1 MQGLH
6 LTADLFG
13 CECEASLLIDAE
25 ALAKLCQE
33 AVETSTLQ
41 IVDETYHTF
50 PEWEG
55 EPGGVTGAVLLAESH
70 LALHT
75 WPEIGGVTL
84 DVYVCNFQTDN
95 SGKAERLME
104 ELIVAFKP
112 QQQETNRLMRATKDQ
127 EGQADELLLE
137 FINENTAYGFRAKKR
152 LETVKTQYQMLDV
165 FDTDQWGKL
174 FRLDGVFMTSEKDEF
189 FYHETIVHV
198 AATAHEAP
206 RTALVIGGG
215 DGGTAEEVFKHPTIE
230 RVKMVELDGEVVRVA
245 KEYLQSIHKGAFDDP
260 RMDLEITDGLKYVA
274 DHSGNPDGDRFDI
287 VILDL
292 TDPDTPAFKLY
303 TKEFFEQVKGLLNPG
318 GAMMMHIGAP
328 AITPDRVSELAGY
341 LNELFNIVRPLGVYV
356 PLYGSYWGM
365 ACASDTLDPKAIDA
379 DTIEQRIAERNI
391 GDLQYYNGDT
401 HHGLLALPNYYRK
414 LVNK

>member
-13 CECEASLLIDAE
+13 CECDASLLIDADT
-25 ALAKLCQE
+25 LAKICKE
-33 AVETSTLQ
+33 AVNTSTLQ

-55 EPGGVTGAVLLAESH
+55 QPGGVTGAVLLAESH
-70 LALHT
+70 LAVHT
-75 WPEIGGVTL
+75 WPEMGGVTL
-84 DVYVCNFQTDN
+84 DVYVCNFLTDN

-112 QQQETNRLMRATKDQ
+112 KQQETNRIMRASKDQ
-127 EGQADELLLE
+127 EHSTDELLLE
-137 FINENTAYGFRAKKR
+137 WINKDTAYGFRANRR
-152 LETVKTQYQMLDV
+152 LETIKTPYQMLDV
-165 FDTDQWGKL
+165 FDTEQWGKM

-198 AATAHEAP
+198 AATAHDAP
-206 RTALVIGGG
+206 RSALIIGGG

-245 KEYLQSIHKGAFDDP
+245 KEHLQSVHKGAFDDP
-260 RMDLEITDGLKYVA
+260 RMDLEIADGLKYVA
-274 DHSGNPDGDRFDI
+274 DQSANPNGDRFDL

-292 TDPDTPAFKLY
+292 TDPDTPAVKLY
-303 TKEFFEQVKGLLNPG
+303 TKEFFAQAKVLLNPG
-318 GAMMMHIGAP
+318 GAMMMHIGPP
-328 AITPDRVSELAGY
+328 AITPDRVKELTGY
-341 LNELFNIVRPLGVYV
+341 LRELFRIVRPLGVYV

-365 ACASDTLDPKAIDA
+365 ACASDTLDPRAVDSA
-379 DTIEQRIAERNI
+379 TIEQRIAERNI
-391 GDLQYYNGDT
+391 GDLNYYNEDT
-401 HHGLLALPNYYRK
+401 HHGLLALPNYFRK
-414 LVNK
+414 LVS